1 MTLHRKQSGFTL
13 TEIAIVMLVIGLAL
27 VGALGPVNRLFQIS
41 QTNANQERLDA
52 ARDALLSFAAING
65 RLPCPDRTGDGVEDR
80 NTNGATPTLG
90 CAGGINEG
98 FLPWVTLGVQQT
110 DYWGTRFRYRV
121 SAEFTRSGTDP
132 RWICG
137 TTIGFNMTVPPA
149 APSVLTVLA
158 GCTPGGLPAGC
169 SATSL
174 NPNTCLFEIADTGD
188 IPIRDGQVG
197 RPGSVFLM
205 NSTAVPPSGA
215 VAVVLSHGANRVGGT
230 GQDGT
235 AYPVPAAGS
244 DEALN
249 GPALGAIAAGA
260 RLAANPFIARPPID
274 NTPTACS
281 DNGGANLCYFDD
293 QLVFIGANTLINRMI
308 QSGLRLR

>member
-1 MTLHRKQSGFTL
+1 MTRRDPQSGFTL
-13 TEIAIVMLVIGLAL
+13 TEIAIVMLVIGLVL

-41 QTNANQERLDA
+41 QTNSNQERLDA
-52 ARDALLSFAAING
+52 AREALLSFGAING

-80 NTNGATPTLG
+80 NLNGATPTLG

-121 SAEFTRSGTDP
+121 SAEFTRSVNDP
-132 RWICG
+132 NWICG
-137 TTIGFNMTVPPA
+137 ATAGFNLAVPP
-149 APSVLTVLA
+149 TVLA
-158 GCTPGGLPAGC
+158 GCIVGGLPTGC
-169 SATSL
+169 TPPPFIV
-174 NPNTCLFEIADTGD
+174 NPNICLFEISDTGD
-188 IPIRDGQVG
+188 IPVRDGQAG

-205 NSTAVPPSGA
+205 NSTVVPASGA
-215 VAVVLSHGANRVGGT
+215 VAVVLSHGPNRAGGT
-230 GQDGT
+230 AQDGT
-235 AYPVPAAGS
+235 VYPVPVGGS

-249 GPALGAIAAGA
+249 GPALGAIAVGA
-260 RLAANPFIARPPID
+260 RLAANPFIVRPPLD
-274 NTPTACS
+274 NTPAGCS

-293 QLVFIGANTLINRMI
+293 QLVFIGANTLISRMI

>member
-1 MTLHRKQSGFTL
+1 MILGNRQSGFTL

-52 ARDALLSFAAING
+52 ARDALLAFAAING

-80 NTNGATPTLG
+80 NASGAAPTLG
-90 CAGGINEG
+90 CTGGINEG

-132 RWICG
+132 NWICG
-137 TTIGFNMTVPPA
+137 VAPGTNLA
-149 APSVLTVLA
+149 APPTALA
-158 GCTPGGLPAGC
+158 GCIPGGLPTGC
-169 SATSL
+169 TATAS
-174 NPNTCLFEIADTGD
+174 NPNSCTFDISDTGD
-188 IPIRDGQVG
+188 IPVRDGQVG

-205 NSTAVPPSGA
+205 NSTVAPPSGA
-215 VAVVLSHGANRVGGT
+215 VAVVLSHGPNRVGGT
-230 GQDGT
+230 SQDGT
-235 AYPVPAAGS
+235 VYPVPAGGT

-260 RLAANPFIARPPID
+260 RLAANPFIMRPPLD
-274 NTPTACS
+274 TTAGGCS
-281 DNGGANLCYFDD
+281 DNGGANLCLFDD
-293 QLVFIGANTLINRMI
+293 QLVFIGANTLVNRMI

>member
-1 MTLHRKQSGFTL
+1 MTLHSKQSGFTL

-41 QTNANQERLDA
+41 QTNSNQERLDA

-80 NTNGATPTLG
+80 NANGATPTMG
-90 CAGGINEG
+90 CTGGINEG

-132 RWICG
+132 VWVCG
-137 TTIGFNMTVPPA
+137 TTAGQSQSGAAVAGCVAGGVP
-149 APSVLTVLA
+149 A
-158 GCTPGGLPAGC
+158 GCTS
-169 SATSL
+169 SAA
-174 NPNTCLFEIADTGD
+174 NPNSCLFDIADSGD
-188 IPIRDGQVG
+188 IPVRDGQVG

-205 NSTAVPPSGA
+205 NSTVAPPSGA
-215 VAVVLSHGANRVGGT
+215 VAVVLSHGPNRAGGT
-230 GQDGT
+230 SQDGT
-235 AYPVPAAGS
+235 VYPVPAGGT

-260 RLAANPFIARPPID
+260 RLAANPFILRPPLD
-274 NTPTACS
+274 NTSGGCS

-293 QLVFIGANTLINRMI
+293 QIVFIGANTLVNRMI

>member
-1 MTLHRKQSGFTL
+1 MKPPGRQSGFTL
-13 TEIAIVMLVIGLAL
+13 TEIAIVMLVIGLVL

-80 NTNGATPTLG
+80 NASGATPTLG
-90 CAGGINEG
+90 CTGGIYEG

-132 RWICG
+132 NWICG
-137 TTIGFNMTVPPA
+137 TTAGLNQAGSP
-149 APSVLTVLA
+149 LA
-158 GCTPGGLPAGC
+158 GCTSGGVPTGC
-169 SATSL
+169 TSSTS
-174 NPNTCLFEIADTGD
+174 NPNSCTFEIADTGD

-205 NSTAVPPSGA
+205 DSTVVPATGA
-215 VAVVLSHGANRVGGT
+215 VAVVLSHGPNRAGGT
-230 GQDGT
+230 SQDGT
-235 AYPVPAAGS
+235 VYPVPTGGT

-260 RLAANPFIARPPID
+260 RLAANPFIARPPLD
-274 NTPTACS
+274 TTSGGCA
-281 DNGGANLCYFDD
+281 DNGGSNLCLFDD
-293 QLVFIGANTLINRMI
+293 QLVFIGANTLVSRMI